1 MISYV
6 LALLAATV
14 NAASNVLNRK
24 ASLGEPAQ
32 ERFRL
37 GLFRGLLRRPAWLAA
52 VGLMTLSFVFSSA
65 ALGTGQLASVQL
77 IIILELP
84 LTLIGGSRAL
94 GRSLGIREWLAIG
107 GMTAGAIGLLAIL
120 DPRPG
125 TAGPVPPLLWI
136 LASAANGAAVI
147 VLFLIARARAS
158 GGSQAALLGMA
169 AGLGYGLT
177 AAFTKGMAD
186 QFNAGGVARVV
197 SSWQLYA
204 CVGAGIVSTWLLQNA
219 YHAGTLAA
227 AQPGI
232 TLLDP
237 AVSTCWGALVFGERV
252 SQGPVLW
259 LTILPLLALAA
270 GVVALSRSPVLR
282 AAQAAQDQP
291 GRAGAGHAGQLATAG
306 RDSDCVPPAEQYQ

>member
-14 NAASNVLNRK
+14 NAAGNVLNRK
-24 ASLGEPAQ
+24 ASLAEPAQ

-37 GLFRGLLRRPAWLAA
+37 ALLLGLIRRPAWLAA

-84 LTLIGGSRAL
+84 LTLIGGSWAL
-94 GRSLGIREWLAIG
+94 GRHLGIREWLATAA
-107 GMTAGAIGLLAIL
+107 MTAAAIGLLAIL
-120 DPRPG
+120 HPRPG
-125 TAGPVPPLLWI
+125 TAGSVPPLLWI
-136 LASAANGAAVI
+136 LASAANGAAI
-147 VLFLIARARAS
+147 IALFLSAKARTS
-158 GGSQAALLGMA
+158 GGAQAALLGMA

-186 QFNAGGVARVV
+186 QFNAGGVAQVV

-204 CVGAGIVSTWLLQNA
+204 CIGAGIASTWLLQNA

-237 AVSTCWGALVFGERV
+237 AVSTCWGVLVFGERV
-252 SQGPVLW
+252 SQGPILW

-270 GVVALSRSPVLR
+270 GVFALSQSPALR
-282 AAQAAQDQP
+282 AAQAAQDQRVAAG
-291 GRAGAGHAGQLATAG
+291 GRAGALAAAGGEGERNPA
-306 RDSDCVPPAEQYQ
+306 AEQCG